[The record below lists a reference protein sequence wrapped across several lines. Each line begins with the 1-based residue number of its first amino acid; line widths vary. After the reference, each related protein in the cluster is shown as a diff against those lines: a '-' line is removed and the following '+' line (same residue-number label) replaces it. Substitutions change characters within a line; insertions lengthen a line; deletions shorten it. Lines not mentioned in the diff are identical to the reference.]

1 VRFADLGPKY
11 STVGTDDG
19 AELHVAEAGPEGGPL
34 VVLAHCWT
42 GTHEFWGPV
51 ATTLV
56 DDGFRVVAYDHR
68 GHGRSSTGGDS
79 ISIDRLG
86 SDLVAVLDQVATP
99 GAVLV
104 GHSMGGMAIQAAV
117 VGHPRILEDLVGI
130 VLVSTSARPTAL
142 RVPGAV
148 AGRLVGESASAR
160 MARRSPASSGRAFG
174 PGATA
179 EQLEAVHDA
188 TAATP
193 GTTRAECLVA
203 ISQMDLRARLG
214 HLAVPTRV
222 VVGSRDRLA
231 PPAKSRQ
238 LTDLIPGAQM
248 SFLDGV
254 GHMVPL
260 EAPAAVVAA
269 VRSLDT
275 TIAAVR
281 SFS

>member
-1 VRFADLGPKY
+1 VRFVDLGPKY
-11 STVGTDDG
+11 FTVGTDNE
-19 AELHVAEAGPEGGPL
+19 AELHVAAAGPENGPL
-34 VVLAHCWT
+34 VVLARCWT

-56 DDGFRVVAYDHR
+56 DDGCRVVAYDPR

-86 SDLVAVLDQVATP
+86 SDLVAVLDQVATL

-148 AGRLVGESASAR
+148 ADRLVGESASAR
-160 MARRSPASSGRAFG
+160 MARRSPASSGQAFG
-174 PGATA
+174 PGATT

-193 GTTRAECLVA
+193 GTTR
-203 ISQMDLRARLG
+203 
-214 HLAVPTRV
+214 VPTRV
-222 VVGSRDRLA
+222 AVGSHDRLA

-248 SFLDGV
+248 SFLDGA

-260 EAPAAVVAA
+260 GSPAAVVAA

-275 TIAAVR
+275 TIAPVR
-281 SFS
+281 NFS